1 MLIQQCGRFEFTTC
15 VWRHD
20 SEEASSYERKI
31 AQMMDE
37 GWSQQWS
44 WVEKNE
50 TFIVYRRS
58 SDAVLRMAL
67 EAGK

>member
-20 SEEASSYERKI
+20 SEEASSYERK
-31 AQMMDE
+31 

-58 SDAVLRMAL
+58 SDAVLRMAV
-67 EAGK
+67 GK